1 MKTIFLVCG
10 QSGSGKDS
18 LVANACKTLGL
29 NQLKSY
35 ATRPRRTGEG
45 NTHTF
50 ITPDEVAQ
58 YEHEIIAYTKIGEFE
73 YFATKSQLET
83 SSLYIIDYEG
93 IKWMFSRGIDFSGY
107 RFVTIFINLSD
118 ATREKRAIN
127 GRSDNEL
134 VFYKRCFNE
143 NVQFNEMLIKKD
155 FDYAIT
161 NRSYTTASTIFNAI
175 IVEEMANDD

>member
-1 MKTIFLVCG
+1 MKTIFLICG

-18 LVANACKTLGL
+18 LVSNACKMLGL

-50 ITPDEVAQ
+50 IEPNEVAQ
-58 YEHEIIAYTKIGEFE
+58 YEHEMIAYTKIGEFE

-83 SSLYIIDYEG
+83 SSIYVIDYEG

-107 RFVTIFINLSD
+107 RFVTIFVNLSD
-118 ATREKRAIN
+118 NIREQRALK

-134 VFYKRCFNE
+134 TFYKRCFNE
-143 NVQFNEMLIKKD
+143 NTQFNEMLIKKD

-161 NRSYTTASTIFNAI
+161 NNNYNTASTIFNTI
-175 IVEEMANDD
+175 IAEEIANDD